1 MARSLLLSFALLTLS
16 SGCRKPLPSPDYA
29 EASNRYSTLLA
40 VHGDDAFA
48 RPEMDALVA
57 QLGRVP
63 EKSRDFAA
71 AQALT
76 AKIAA
81 ERARVAA
88 NNKVDPARP
97 AAPVVFPAFNTPPP
111 VEQRPALEVAAPDA
125 AANELRQG
133 ADFSALQV
141 KFPGCMTSR
150 GQVTMFGPDGG
161 TTETEGFELN
171 ESLSCKSRLPTFTP
185 SNVLLIASGKVLFQ
199 MPKAALNTITTLVDG
214 GPVP

>member
-1 MARSLLLSFALLTLS
+1 MQRPLVLFFALLTLAG
-16 SGCRKPLPSPDYA
+16 GCRKPLPSPDYA

-48 RPEMDALVA
+48 RPEMDELVA

-71 AQALT
+71 AQELT

-81 ERARVAA
+81 ERVRVATA
-88 NNKVDPARP
+88 NKVVPARP
-97 AAPVVFPAFNTPPP
+97 TAPVVFPAFNNPPP
-111 VEQRPALEVAAPDA
+111 VEPQVNVAVAIDA
-125 AANELRQG
+125 GMNELFQG
-133 ADFSALQV
+133 ADFAALQV

-150 GQVTMFGPDGG
+150 GQVTMFAADGG

-171 ESLSCKSRLPTFTP
+171 DSISCKSRLPTFAS
-185 SNVLLIASGKVLFQ
+185 SNVLLVASGKVLFQ